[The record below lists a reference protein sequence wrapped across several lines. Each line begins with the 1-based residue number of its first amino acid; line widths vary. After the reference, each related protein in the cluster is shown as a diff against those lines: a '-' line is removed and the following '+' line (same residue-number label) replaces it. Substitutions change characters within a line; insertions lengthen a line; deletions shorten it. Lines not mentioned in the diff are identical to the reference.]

1 MIMSYLIIL
10 DWDVDFHPNKLNSA
24 ETEKEAQ
31 ALISGAVGTYP
42 NAFYVVNPEVD
53 EIYIIVD
60 PATKTITVDTA
71 VQVSDAAKEAAQVE
85 IERLERLQMKP
96 RFLLD
101 LLKGGGQ
108 IFDPKTDQTVSYRND
123 EIEALKV
130 IERAKL

>member
-1 MIMSYLIIL
+1 MSYLIIL